1 MSEQFQCRKVQRD
14 PNKKYTQEQLN
25 ALDCSDGVAC
35 YEQQQKYN
43 ADVVAYNNAEEIKF
57 QDAHNAWV
65 ENETK
70 IKDWN
75 KRFDAKVLELRS
87 EVRYGRECTAHS
99 HSTVAKECAMKF
111 GQGWTAD
118 NTNETTRWAFVC
130 NCRTKNGNVK
140 CSTVERSLKCY
151 RTPDKITQDA
161 EATLEPKPTPTEEP
175 RRSQYGYRHQNATSA
190 TIGCCSNYV
199 STGNGNINNFK
210 QECNL
215 KLQNITQTT
224 GELETEPEPEPI
236 IDEDSGAEY
245 DNESKTTEPNNK
257 KKSDNIESEE
267 ETSEGSSDDNGFSPG
282 LKWGLIIGS
291 IILSI
296 CVVVIIIIYRNK
308 KVNI

>member
-1 MSEQFQCRKVQRD
+1 MSEQFQCRKLQRD

-25 ALDCSDGVAC
+25 ALDCSDGIAC

-43 ADVVAYNNAEEIKF
+43 ADVVEYNNAEETKF
-57 QDAHNAWV
+57 QAAKNAWV

-70 IKDWN
+70 IKNWN
-75 KRFDAKVLELRS
+75 KRFSDKYLELS
-87 EVRYGRECTAHS
+87 GEVRYGRECTSHS

-130 NCRTKNGNVK
+130 NCKTKKNGSVS
-140 CSTVERSLKCY
+140 CSTAERSLKCY
-151 RTPDKITQDA
+151 RTPVKITQDA

-175 RRSQYGYRHQNATSA
+175 KRSQYGLRHQNATSA

-215 KLQNITQTT
+215 KLQNITQTS
-224 GELETEPEPEPI
+224 GELEPEPI

-245 DNESKTTEPNNK
+245 DNDSKLPKNESKETNNEDTPDNEDNEDTADNEDTNMGGLTMGQIGGIAFGGILLLIVIVSVIIYASK
-257 KKSDNIESEE
+257 KK
-267 ETSEGSSDDNGFSPG
+267 
-282 LKWGLIIGS
+282 
-291 IILSI
+291 
-296 CVVVIIIIYRNK
+296 
-308 KVNI
+308 

>member
-1 MSEQFQCRKVQRD
+1 MSEQFQCRKIQRD

-25 ALDCSDGVAC
+25 ALDCSDGIAC

-43 ADVVAYNNAEEIKF
+43 ADVVEYNNAEEKKF
-57 QDAHNAWV
+57 QVAHNEWV

-75 KRFDAKVLELRS
+75 KRFNAKVLELRS
-87 EVRYGRECTAHS
+87 EVRYGRECTSHS

-130 NCRTKNGNVK
+130 KCKTKKNGSVN
-140 CSTVERSLKCY
+140 CSTAERSLKCY
-151 RTPDKITQDA
+151 RTSDKITQDA
-161 EATLEPKPTPTEEP
+161 EATLEPKPTPTQEP
-175 RRSQYGYRHQNATSA
+175 RRSQYGLRHQNATSA

-224 GELETEPEPEPI
+224 GDLEPEPEPI
-236 IDEDSGAEY
+236 IDEDSAAEY
-245 DNESKTTEPNNK
+245 DNDSELPKNENKETNNEDNEDTVDNEDTNMGGLTRGQIWGIAIGGLLLLLLIVLAIVYATRK
-257 KKSDNIESEE
+257 K
-267 ETSEGSSDDNGFSPG
+267 
-282 LKWGLIIGS
+282 
-291 IILSI
+291 
-296 CVVVIIIIYRNK
+296 
-308 KVNI
+308 